1 MTQPHFYHV
10 YFLSCMLPTMEP
22 KNTRIFLR
30 PILKCF
36 CLGKSSIITL
46 QSLYNIIYQ
55 KKSELHISFYS
66 ISFKENS
73 VYSEVNALS
82 YEQEKQFTSTTFY
95 IKETK

>member
-1 MTQPHFYHV
+1 MQYDPDVSVFTLLFY
-10 YFLSCMLPTMEP
+10 
-22 KNTRIFLR
+22 
-30 PILKCF
+30 
-36 CLGKSSIITL
+36 IITL